1 MSSLNSPWAY
11 VGAVVRSEAPL
22 VRVVNKTVTVNS
34 RDIGF
39 VLVQPEPD
47 KIVRARVGPA
57 SDVLHV
63 EVQRLASLEYGR
75 VGRNL
80 VLDQNLAC
88 VHVDTETFFKNNGKV
103 AQQTVLV
110 DLEAIDR

>member
-22 VRVVNKTVTVNS
+22 VRVVNKPITVNAQNV
-34 RDIGF
+34 GF

-47 KIVRARVGPA
+47 KIVRGRVGPA
-57 SDVLHV
+57 SDVLDV

-80 VLDQNLAC
+80 GLD
-88 VHVDTETFFKNNGKV
+88 
-103 AQQTVLV
+103 
-110 DLEAIDR
+110 